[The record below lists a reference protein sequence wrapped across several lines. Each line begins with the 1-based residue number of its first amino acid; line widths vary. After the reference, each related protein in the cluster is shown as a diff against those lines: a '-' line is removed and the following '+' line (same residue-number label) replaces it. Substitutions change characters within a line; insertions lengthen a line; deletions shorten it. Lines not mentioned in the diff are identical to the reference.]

1 MDNRS
6 QRWRE
11 RRDSFRRRGEAF
23 DPSAF
28 GVELVRKGPAA
39 DFVTRHHYAATMPQT
54 SVRVGLYRSRLF
66 FAPELVGVAT
76 FGTGASQASVPK
88 WSGLASEHGLH
99 LNRLVLLDEVEFN
112 AETFFLARAFAA
124 LRAERPAVR
133 VVLSYSDPVPRRDEA
148 GRLTMPGHVGA
159 CYQAK
164 GARFVGRTEPET
176 KWLDS
181 RGVLLDPRSL
191 SKVRNE
197 ERGGESFERYLVALG
212 APVRAVGQ
220 SPREWL
226 PLALERGPFVRTR
239 HPGNLVY
246 LFDPAG
252 RANRLPP
259 GSAPA
264 LPYVKKRD
272 LEIQP

>member
-1 MDNRS
+1 MS
-6 QRWRE
+6 KTEWAQRWRE

-23 DPSAF
+23 DPSAY
-28 GVELVRKGPAA
+28 GVELVRKGPAS

-88 WSGLASEHGLH
+88 WAGVAPEEGLQ
-99 LNRLVLLDEVEFN
+99 LNRLVLLDEVPFN
-112 AETFFLARAFAA
+112 GETWFLARAFAA
-124 LRAERPAVR
+124 LQVERPAVR
-133 VVLSYSDPVPRRDEA
+133 VVLSYSDPVPRRDES

-176 KWLDS
+176 KWLDA

-197 ERGGESFERYLVALG
+197 ERGGESFERTLVALG
-212 APVRAVGQ
+212 APCRAPGQ

-226 PLALERGPFVRTR
+226 PVALERGPFTRTR

-252 RANRLPP
+252 LANDLPS
-259 GSAPA
+259 GAAPA
-264 LPYVKKRD
+264 RAYPKKRD
-272 LEIQP
+272 EAA